1 MKEKNPT
8 HSNEDSGSVQK
19 ERTYIVKEI
28 STKVIIWVLTFPI
41 GWFFFFVLKEE
52 FTTDKR
58 KYLIWYLKIY
68 EEQRGL
74 FKVLLALNP

>member
-41 GWFFFFVLKEE
+41 GWGFFCP
-52 FTTDKR
+52 KR
-58 KYLIWYLKIY
+58 RVYYW
-68 EEQRGL
+68 
-74 FKVLLALNP
+74 